1 MSTRTLILIIILL
14 GVTAL
19 LLYIALAP
27 KKDKVTKELPASARY
42 MKPTLAISSSPTAA
56 TSAAGAESFSTN
68 VEISTGGNKVTA
80 VQLELSF
87 DPDKLTDLK
96 VEPGPFFT
104 NSIELRNEVDNQK
117 GTVSYALG
125 SQSGVSG
132 QGVVATLTFREIGK
146 VGDLTKIEFLP
157 KTQVTS
163 EETDQSVL
171 KSATPA
177 AFKIE
182 TSATPPAPQA
192 ETGSP
197 AANF

>member
-1 MSTRTLILIIILL
+1 MSTRTLILIVVLL

-19 LLYIALAP
+19 LLYIALSP
-27 KKDKVTKELPASARY
+27 RQEQTGQRETKVKDFAKT
-42 MKPTLAISSSPTAA
+42 TLSIDSSPTPV
-56 TSAAGAESFSTN
+56 TSATGAGSFYSTN
-68 VEISTGGNKVTA
+68 VEITTGENKVTG

-87 DPDKLTDLK
+87 DPDKLTDFI

-146 VGDLTKIEFLP
+146 VGDLAKIEFLP

-171 KSATPA
+171 KSKTSAS
-177 AFKIE
+177 FKIE
-182 TSATPPAPQA
+182 TPSLIPQA
-192 ETGSP
+192 DTGSP
-197 AANF
+197 AAGF